1 MFLAFVDPVVDH
13 PAGGVVA
20 RFFGGFLHLEQTPV
34 QRLVVVAQF
43 LDHRV
48 GRERDVVLILDAGIL
63 HHAADRSER
72 IFVILAH
79 ALAKIVDR
87 ADQLGSLFVEQD
99 AQAVKAIRANID
111 TFDARSRCV
120 VQQAS
125 VMSLGPAKAP
135 HDLILLDPPYET
147 GAGYVALERLTR
159 LGWIGSATWIALETG
174 AKEASAMRT
183 LELVAE
189 RKTGKAK
196 ISLLRLAG

>member
-1 MFLAFVDPVVDH
+1 LRII
-13 PAGGVVA
+13 AGEWRGRKLVA
-20 RFFGGFLHLEQTPV
+20 PPGELTRPT
-34 QRLVVVAQF
+34 
-43 LDHRV
+43 
-48 GRERDVVLILDAGIL
+48 
-63 HHAADRSER
+63 ADRTRETLFNMLASR
-72 IFVILAH
+72 IGSFEGLAVLDLFAGSG
-79 ALAKIVDR
+79 ALGLEALSR
-87 ADQLGSLFVEQD
+87 GAASCLFVEQD
-99 AQAVKAIRANID
+99 AQAVKAIRTNID
-111 TFDARSRCV
+111 ALDARSRCV

-159 LGWIGSATWIALETG
+159 LGWIGPATWIALETG